1 MGDAAD
7 DAEAA
12 EHEDRELT
20 VLVPTQVLEEGPVGG
35 AGGVTNA
42 LTGVLEAQADALR
55 ARLLGV
61 PQLTREQQ
69 IELDAEL
76 STATYIS

>member
-1 MGDAAD
+1 M
-7 DAEAA
+7 
-12 EHEDRELT
+12 
-20 VLVPTQVLEEGPVGG
+20 
-35 AGGVTNA
+35 TNA

-76 STATYIS
+76 STATYISVRQGLLSVEWCSGKTALK